1 MAEFEDRG
9 RVFSKLAIKARVD
22 GKLGYTHL
30 PQGGVNAEVKIAAE
44 YPGQNTRGGKSG
56 HIGWADTDLA
66 TAETKLGTDLNSKEY
81 RNVILNGMTHIHDSL
96 DETQVDR
103 PVSGMRLRVGKK

>member
-1 MAEFEDRG
+1 MGGHGPGYGGTAAAADG
-9 RVFSKLAIKARVD
+9 RTD
-22 GKLGYTHL
+22 G
-30 PQGGVNAEVKIAAE
+30 
-44 YPGQNTRGGKSG
+44 
-56 HIGWADTDLA
+56 

-81 RNVILNGMTHIHDSL
+81 GNGILNGMTHIHDSL